1 MKKLFFL
8 ASICFTL
15 AACTQADQTTE
26 NRNVDKATA
35 PILSFTKE
43 SHDFGQIT
51 EGDTVR
57 YEFYFTNTG
66 KTPLIISNA
75 TATCGCTQPKYPKE
89 PVAPGEKGSIH
100 VVFNSS
106 GKQGM
111 QNKVITLT
119 TNTYK
124 GTEELH
130 LVGDVKPKTIQK

>member
-1 MKKLFFL
+1 MKKIIFL
-8 ASICFTL
+8 AGICFSIL
-15 AACTQADQTTE
+15 ACTNANSSNE
-26 NRNVDKATA
+26 NRTVNKATA
-35 PILSFTKE
+35 PFMSFLKE
-43 SHDFGQIT
+43 SYDFGQIT
-51 EGDTVR
+51 EGDSVR
-57 YEFYFTNTG
+57 YDFEFTNTG

-75 TATCGCTQPKYPKE
+75 TATCGCTQPEYPKE
-89 PVAPGEKGSIH
+89 PLAPGAKGRIH